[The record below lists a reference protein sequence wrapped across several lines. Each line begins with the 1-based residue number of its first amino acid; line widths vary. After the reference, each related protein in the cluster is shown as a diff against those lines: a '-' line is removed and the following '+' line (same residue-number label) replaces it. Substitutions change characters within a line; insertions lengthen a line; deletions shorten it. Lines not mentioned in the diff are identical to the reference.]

1 MGQKRIIGH
10 QFGSRKDMM
19 DLLQLATK
27 NKIVAMTESF
37 PLDEANQAHQ
47 RLRENRMRLRGAHS
61 GLSDFLQDSSRPVI
75 FPMLVR

>member
-1 MGQKRIIGH
+1 MMLSMGQKRIIGH

-47 RLRENRMRLRGAHS
+47 RLRENRMRLRGV
-61 GLSDFLQDSSRPVI
+61 LIPD
-75 FPMLVR
+75 